1 MSKKGNNRGSG
12 KTALALAAAVP
23 AAVAYAAAVKLFN
36 TGFSRYTGKN
46 YWYGGEI
53 SGPSY
58 ADRVNAGMEWAR
70 NQNPKKVM
78 IRSVDHLRLAGR
90 IIEAENPRGVI
101 ILMHGYRSCGV
112 HDFSCAIKYYHDL
125 GYILLMPDHRAHGDS
140 DGKYITFGIKEK
152 DDCRLWAE
160 YAARRYKGLPIIL
173 DGMSMGAS
181 TVMLAAGGKLPEAV
195 CGIIADCGYSS
206 PLDIY
211 KHVLKAKMNIPPA
224 LVLPLAKKIAEH
236 RAGVDFADGNV
247 GRALIRNTK
256 PLLIIHGEADD
267 FVPVRMTDSNAEC
280 AKNCDLTVIKI
291 PEADHGM
298 SFLTDEKRIKAVLE
312 WFLDKCINNHKNKAD
327 STNA

>member
-1 MSKKGNNRGSG
+1 MSSNGKKTNGS
-12 KTALALAAAVP
+12 KAALALAAAIP
-23 AAVAYAAAVKLFN
+23 AAVAYAAATKLFN
-36 TGFSRYTGKN
+36 TGFSRYEGKN

-53 SGPSY
+53 KGAYY
-58 ADRVNAGMEWAR
+58 ADRVNAGMAWAR
-70 NQNPKKVM
+70 AQNPKKVM

-125 GYILLMPDHRAHGDS
+125 GFTLIMPDHRAHGDS
-140 DGKYITFGIKEK
+140 DGRYITFGIKEK
-152 DDCRLWAE
+152 EDCRLWAE
-160 YAARRYKGLPIIL
+160 LAARKYKGLPIIL

-181 TVMLAAGGKLPEAV
+181 TVMLAAGGKLPDAV

-211 KHVLKAKMNIPPA
+211 KHVLKTKMNIPPA

-236 RAGVDFADGNV
+236 RAGVDFSEGDV
-247 GRALIRNTK
+247 GRALVRNTR

-267 FVPVRMTDSNAEC
+267 FVPVRMTDSNAES

-298 SFLTDEKRIKAVLE
+298 SFLTDENKIKAVLE
-312 WFLDKCINNHKNKAD
+312 WFLDKCINNYKNTAN
-327 STNA
+327 SANA